1 MLSLF
6 ESFIIEL
13 QNFSQLVYWVMLLIS
28 FLESFAFVGL
38 IIPGTSLIVFAGV
51 LSSQKIIKLGGLV
64 VAVAVGGILGDA
76 ASFYLGKK
84 GTKWFSTNN
93 RIFKTEYLKK
103 GEAFFL
109 KHGNRSVIFARFFG
123 PIRPVVPFVA
133 GVFKMPSKK
142 FFLYNVISAVI
153 SAPLYVGIGYFLGNA
168 SGHVEKSIGRVG
180 VLLLTGAVILTA
192 LLYFKKN
199 LAKMGQDFFVQ
210 LADFLKALFKYMR
223 DSFTQVGFVR
233 HHPKGINFLKHR
245 VTVKEISGLP
255 LTLGFFLVIIIIFF
269 WGGIMKDLSNSSTIN
284 NIDFS
289 VSEALLGARD
299 KNIVNI
305 LWFIT
310 YFGSVWVLTPVVVL
324 STLFLWFKK
333 RRQYIA
339 PFIFCVLGGTAMGL
353 VLKLITARPRPTL
366 APIYQE
372 RLYSFPSLH
381 SFGALLVY
389 GFIAYIL
396 ISMTTNW
403 KRKIN
408 LVFFTSLFVLV
419 IGFSRLYLGVHFLSD
434 VIAGYALAA
443 LWLVLGISL
452 AKVFKRRK

>member
-1 MLSLF
+1 
-6 ESFIIEL
+6 
-13 QNFSQLVYWVMLLIS
+13 MLLIS

-51 LSSQKIIKLGGLV
+51 LSSQKIIKLGGLI

-103 GEAFFL
+103 GESFFL

-133 GVFKMPSKK
+133 GMFKMPSKK

-153 SAPLYVGIGYFLGNA
+153 SAPLYVGLGYFLGSA
-168 SGHVEKSIGRVG
+168 SGQVEKSIGRVG
-180 VLLLTGAVILTA
+180 LLMLIVVVFLAA
-192 LLYFKKN
+192 LFYFKKT
-199 LAKMGQDFFVQ
+199 LARMGQDFFVQ

-245 VTVKEISGLP
+245 VTVKEVSGFP
-255 LTLGFFLVIIIIFF
+255 LTLGLFLVIIIILF
-269 WGGIMKDLSNSSTIN
+269 WGGILKDLSNSSTIN
-284 NIDFS
+284 SIDFS
-289 VSEALLGARD
+289 VSEALLAARD
-299 KNIVNI
+299 KNLVNI

-310 YFGSVWVLTPVVVL
+310 YFGSMWVLTPAVIV
-324 STLFLWFKK
+324 SNLFLWFKMK
-333 RRQYIA
+333 RQYIV

-353 VLKLITARPRPTL
+353 LLKLITARPRPTL
-366 APIYQE
+366 SPIYQE
-372 RLYSFPSLH
+372 RLFSFPSLH
-381 SFGALLVY
+381 SFGALLIY
-389 GFIAYIL
+389 GFLAYIL
-396 ISMTTNW
+396 VSMTNKW
-403 KRKIN
+403 QQKIN
-408 LVFFTSLFVLV
+408 IIFWTALFVLA
-419 IGFSRLYLGVHFLSD
+419 IGFSRLYLGV
-434 VIAGYALAA
+434 
-443 LWLVLGISL
+443 
-452 AKVFKRRK
+452 